1 MTQKAQAA
9 QATTTGGRNR
19 SPNYPAISLGEAIQ
33 RIQAIYRQQQQHP
46 TNREVFAKL
55 LGYNSLNGASAVLIS
70 ALSKYGLLE
79 GHGERLRVSALGQDL
94 SLHRP
99 DDPEYAAAVEQAAF
113 TPTLFRDLHERYPNG
128 LPSDHSVRV
137 DLVKGRFNPKTVD
150 GVIRVYRDTLDLV
163 NATNTDSTTAPLDD
177 GATETPMQT
186 PIVPPRHVGPT
197 SYPMVTPLPLEQGW
211 DGEEL
216 RFRLTEDT
224 EVRALFKGRVTQEA
238 IDRFRAILD
247 ALKSGYPSDANR
259 GFGPADGAEGQAAA
273 WLDGDVR

>member
-150 GVIRVYRDTLDLV
+150 GVIRVYRDTLELV
-163 NATNTDSTTAPLDD
+163 NTINADSTTVPSDD
-177 GATETPMQT
+177 GAMETPMQALPVTGPRQDTTGSAPVIGGVPTAT
-186 PIVPPRHVGPT
+186 PNDPRMRAVQLPYSNTEWGTLYAAFPLSEENWDLMLTLLNAMKPALVARPEKQDRQADSAEQSGP
-197 SYPMVTPLPLEQGW
+197 
-211 DGEEL
+211 
-216 RFRLTEDT
+216 
-224 EVRALFKGRVTQEA
+224 
-238 IDRFRAILD
+238 IL
-247 ALKSGYPSDANR
+247 
-259 GFGPADGAEGQAAA
+259 Q
-273 WLDGDVR
+273 